1 MDLQGKI
8 LQECLL
14 PNAAGKVW
22 FQQPDSQLLNTSTA
36 ASPNVSR
43 HFKATENQETPKKL
57 EI

>member
-8 LQECLL
+8 VQDYLL
-14 PNAAGKVW
+14 PNAADKVW

-36 ASPNVSR
+36 TSPNVSR
-43 HFKATENQETPKKL
+43 HFKAIENQETPKKL